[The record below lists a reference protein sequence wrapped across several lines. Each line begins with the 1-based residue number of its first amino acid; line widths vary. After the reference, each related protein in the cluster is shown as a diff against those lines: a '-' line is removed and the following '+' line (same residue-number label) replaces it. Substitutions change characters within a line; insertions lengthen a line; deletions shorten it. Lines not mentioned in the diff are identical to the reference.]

1 MNFLTDTLVQ
11 ARRERGLLNQRYIAR
26 GLDKA
31 SDMVCQLERD
41 RIFLPGHTRS

>member
-26 GLDKA
+26 GIEVDY
-31 SDMVCQLERD
+31 V
-41 RIFLPGHTRS
+41 TRA